1 LLIKF
6 EDSEDDTNNTSDSE
20 IDKFLY
26 KTEKDIKKENDGTR
40 PNPYYC
46 PDFGTRL
53 LKLCKHFVLWSAVMS
68 KVDKNIA
75 FYRDENTVASSAR
88 SKEYFREIKCLIFKG
103 AKSNRVDKFIILHLR
118 SLAGTMKLLNTP
130 NFLQYESKYNQ

>member
-26 KTEKDIKKENDGTR
+26 KIEKDSKKENNGTH
-40 PNPYYC
+40 PNLYYL
-46 PDFGTRL
+46 DFGTRL

-75 FYRDENTVASSAR
+75 SYRDESTIAFSAC
-88 SKEYFREIKCLIFKG
+88 SEEYFREI
-103 AKSNRVDKFIILHLR
+103 
-118 SLAGTMKLLNTP
+118 
-130 NFLQYESKYNQ
+130 